1 MGSTKEL
8 RALAARLQAVR
19 EDERAQLSSQ
29 VHDVLG
35 QALTGLRMDLDW
47 LSRRL
52 APAPGGEIGERLAA
66 MSSLIET
73 TLADVRRISR
83 ELRPGV
89 LDDLG
94 LVAAIEWQARELEA
108 RSDLP
113 VHLSMPPEDLP
124 LDRDRATALF
134 RILQE
139 ILTNVV
145 RHAAASQIW
154 ISLREDGRAVT
165 LQVQDDG
172 RGIADEVLHR
182 LSSLGIPLIRE
193 RASHF
198 GGSVAFNPRPGGGTI
213 VIVTI
218 PSVPAST

>member
-1 MGSTKEL
+1 MPPDREEL
-8 RALAARLQAVR
+8 RALAARLQAAR
-19 EDERAQLSSQ
+19 EEERAQLASQ

-52 APAPGGEIGERLAA
+52 APAAGSEIEERLAA
-66 MSSLIET
+66 MSNLIET
-73 TLADVRRISR
+73 TLTDVRRISR

-113 VHLSMPPEDLP
+113 VNLSMPAEDVE

-145 RHAAASQIW
+145 RHAGANEIW
-154 ISLREDGRAVT
+154 ISLRQDGRAVT
-165 LQVQDDG
+165 LQAEDDG
-172 RGIADEVLHR
+172 KGIAEGALDR
-182 LSSLGIPLIRE
+182 LTSLGIPLIRE
-193 RASHF
+193 RARHF
-198 GGSVAFNPRPGGGTI
+198 GGSVAFLPRPGGGTI
-213 VIVTI
+213 VRVTL
-218 PSVPAST
+218 